1 MRQNK
6 RGVIRIIEAI
16 IAILILLGVVLT
28 LLTRQPLR
36 VDFASSVYNIEKQ
49 ILSEIEGRNDLRS
62 AVLSSDKTAIDCFI
76 QSRIEKYGLEYNTT
90 ICPNPLEFCPCL
102 GAPRDK
108 EVYSAE
114 VIISTNITQQ
124 QLGFKKLLICA
135 WIGKMSQHCVAPTCG
150 DGSCNGVETCSTCP
164 ADCGACPPVCGCS
177 GTACG
182 TGANIGKKCDGC
194 NWVDVSST
202 PESCDNIDNN
212 CNGQTDEGL
221 SQTIWCGY
229 WATNNCNGQTKC
241 IGCQQPQTCV
251 AGAWTPDCYTGTEQ
265 AIGKCFDG
273 KDNNCNG
280 FVDSSANDGCT

>member
-1 MRQNK
+1 MKQNK

-28 LLTRQPLR
+28 LLTRQPLK

-124 QLGFKKLLICA
+124 ELGFKKLLICA
-135 WIGKMSQHCVAPTCG
+135 WIGKMSQHCVAPVCG
-150 DGSCNGVETCSTCP
+150 DGSCNGAETCSTCP
-164 ADCGACPPVCGCS
+164 ADCGACPPTCTAQYICINSKGRHYQNANCTFGTTENAPTCNPTKQKGVCLGATQNCVS
-177 GTACG
+177 GNWVDCTDADYTTWASSKGWTYASIESGGLCQSG
-182 TGANIGKKCDGC
+182 EGQDNDCDGC
-194 NWVDVSST
+194 IDMKDKT
-202 PESCDNIDNN
+202 SCR
-212 CNGQTDEGL
+212 
-221 SQTIWCGY
+221 
-229 WATNNCNGQTKC
+229 
-241 IGCQQPQTCV
+241 PTCTL
-251 AGAWTPDCYTGTEQ
+251 GA
-265 AIGKCFDG
+265 
-273 KDNNCNG
+273 
-280 FVDSSANDGCT
+280 DGCCQ